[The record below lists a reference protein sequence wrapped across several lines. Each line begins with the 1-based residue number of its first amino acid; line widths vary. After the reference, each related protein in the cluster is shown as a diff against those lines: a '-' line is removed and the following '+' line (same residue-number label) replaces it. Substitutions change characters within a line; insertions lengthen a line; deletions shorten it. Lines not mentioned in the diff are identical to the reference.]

1 MEAAVK
7 PGTANA
13 MYCGGVVSGP
23 LSRTSLEVVLEVV
36 EEGLKEWGES

>member
-13 MYCGGVVSGP
+13 MHCGGVVSGP
-23 LSRTSLEVVLEVV
+23 LSRTSLGVLEVV